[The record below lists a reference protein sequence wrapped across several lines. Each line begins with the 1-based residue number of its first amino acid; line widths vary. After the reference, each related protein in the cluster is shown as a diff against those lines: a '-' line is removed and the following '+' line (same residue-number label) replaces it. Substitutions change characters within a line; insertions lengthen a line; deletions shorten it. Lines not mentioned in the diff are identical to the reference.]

1 MTTRMNNSLTAVPG
15 IQVGHFTHLEGGT
28 GCTVVLC
35 PPNTVGGVD
44 QRGGAPGTRETDLLR
59 PTHHVET
66 VNAVLLSGGSAYG
79 LAASVGVMRYLEERE
94 TGYRSGAGYIVPIV
108 PSAILFDL
116 TVGSSTIRPDADMGY
131 AACKAAS
138 AEPVAQGTVGAGTG
152 CRIGAIYGNARSTK
166 GGIGSAALW
175 IDDDLVVA
183 ALVAVN
189 AVGDVLAEDGHI
201 LAGVRAAP
209 DSGEFSGMLNALREL
224 ARVTSSPG
232 RDNTVIGVVATNAR
246 LTKEQVNKL
255 AQMGNSGVAR
265 TVNPAHTM
273 YDGDT
278 MFALATGEIEA
289 NVSVVGAFAAEAVA
303 QAVQNAVLEATTL
316 FDVRAVRDL

>member
-1 MTTRMNNSLTAVPG
+1 MTNNTLTVVPG
-15 IQVGHFTHLEGGT
+15 FRVGHATHLEGGT

-35 PPNTVGGVD
+35 PAGTVGGVD

-94 TGYRSGAGYIVPIV
+94 TGYRSGGGYIVPIV

-116 TVGSSTIRPDADMGY
+116 TVGSSTIRPDAGMGY
-131 AACKAAS
+131 TACEAAS
-138 AEPVAQGTVGAGTG
+138 DQPVKQGTIGAGTG
-152 CRIGAIYGNARSTK
+152 CRIGAIYGNPRSTK
-166 GGIGSAALW
+166 GGIGSAAVW
-175 IDDDLVVA
+175 IDKELVVA

-201 LAGVRAAP
+201 LAGVRAAE
-209 DSGEFSGMLNALREL
+209 DSSEFIGMLNAMRDL
-224 ARVTSSPG
+224 ARVTNAPG

-246 LTKEQVNKL
+246 LTKDHANKL
-255 AQMGNSGVAR
+255 AQMANSGVAR
-265 TVNPAHTM
+265 TINPAHTM

-278 MFALATGEIEA
+278 MFALASGEIEA

-303 QAVQNAVLEATTL
+303 QAIRNAVLEATSL
-316 FDVRAVRDL
+316 YDVRAVRDL